1 MCYEKLGEMR
11 QGWSS
16 DIVVSEVGMA
26 MSNFTR
32 ACAWRHRCGIEVIW
46 LYLVL
51 RLYGYTWYCG
61 KNGYNW
67 YRGYMVILGIVVG
80 IEVIWSYFVSQ
91 LRAWN
96 IVVYEAGVGMEYCA
110 L

>member
-1 MCYEKLGEMR
+1 MC
-11 QGWSS
+11 
-16 DIVVSEVGMA
+16 
-26 MSNFTR
+26 
-32 ACAWRHRCGIEVIW
+32 
-46 LYLVL
+46 
-51 RLYGYTWYCG
+51 
-61 KNGYNW
+61 YNW